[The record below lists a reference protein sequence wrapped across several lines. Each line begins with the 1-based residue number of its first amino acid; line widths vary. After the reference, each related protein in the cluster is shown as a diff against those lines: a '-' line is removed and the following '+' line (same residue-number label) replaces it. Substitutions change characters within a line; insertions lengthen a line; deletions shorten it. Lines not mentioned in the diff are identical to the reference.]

1 MSQECKD
8 CDGSGEVWGVDFDGS
23 RKYSSYLNCL
33 TCDATGTIHRTGPY
47 RLADGTWSDG
57 VDRTHRI
64 NERKFGEANP
74 QRIRLVCQRTLVGVW
89 KPEAM
94 PFQGEIPISWDD
106 FTHAEAIAYA
116 DRMARTNQG
125 ETNEEVV

>member
-1 MSQECKD
+1 MSQVCKD
-8 CDGSGEVWGVDFDGS
+8 CDGTGVALAS
-23 RKYSSYLNCL
+23 LRKLFPENCT
-33 TCDATGTIHRTGPY
+33 TCDVTGRINRTGPY

-74 QRIRLVCQRTLVGVW
+74 QRIRIVCQRTLIGLW
-89 KPEAM
+89 KPEVM

-106 FTHAEAIAYA
+106 FTHAEAVAYA

-125 ETNEEVV
+125 ETK